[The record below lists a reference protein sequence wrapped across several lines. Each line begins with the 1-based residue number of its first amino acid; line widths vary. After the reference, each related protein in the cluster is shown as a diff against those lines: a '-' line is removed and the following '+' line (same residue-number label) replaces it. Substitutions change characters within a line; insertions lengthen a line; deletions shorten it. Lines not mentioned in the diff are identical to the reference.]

1 MPVSRLRCHE
11 LDRKDELEMI
21 LSNRKLTYYQN
32 ERAKLEKAVLDAQDK
47 LQAYDLSVKRQDRW
61 IRLLKDSLVHHWI
74 DNPDAY
80 IKEWEANNE

>member
-1 MPVSRLRCHE
+1 MSRLRCHE

>member
-1 MPVSRLRCHE
+1 MSRLRCHE
-11 LDRKDELEMI
+11 LDRQDELEMI
-21 LSNRKLTYYQN
+21 LSNRKLPYYQN
-32 ERAKLEKAVLDAQDK
+32 ERDKLQKAVLAAQDK

-74 DNPDAY
+74 DNPDVY